1 MHRTMPIRN
10 DYSSA
15 PNAESEL
22 TLEELLD
29 GNYLLP
35 GDLLVPIDPDWEVDA
50 VITEER
56 AIRINGDID
65 FDSLDEAAQHLN
77 VTNLSG
83 FEFWAL
89 EKDGGMAPLGDVVA
103 EGPCD
108 AELGLNA

>member
-1 MHRTMPIRN
+1 MRAPFFRATSRAVGASNNANPERLLVG
-10 DYSSA
+10 

-35 GDLLVPIDPDWEVDA
+35 GDLLDPIDPDWEVDA

-56 AIRINGDID
+56 TIRINGDID
-65 FDSLDEAAQHLN
+65 FGSLDEAAQHLN

-83 FEFWAL
+83 FEF
-89 EKDGGMAPLGDVVA
+89 LGFG
-103 EGPCD
+103 ERRR
-108 AELGLNA
+108 NSTSW

>member
-35 GDLLVPIDPDWEVDA
+35 GDLLDPIDPDWEVDA

-56 AIRINGDID
+56 TIRINGDID

-77 VTNLSG
+77 VTSLSG

-103 EGPCD
+103 EGPRD